1 MFRWFVG
8 SNIVWMAAASDLIID
23 NGLGVGGLS
32 FGCPHGGKCEFGWL
46 LLALIGN
53 DNAVS

>member
-23 NGLGVGGLS
+23 HGLGIGGLS

-46 LLALIGN
+46 LLALVGN